1 MRLLRVIRGGVD
13 TGAKHFRQTRWL
25 FASQR
30 VGSSAFL
37 WKGRHQCSSFVS
49 HSIPGLPDLPGL
61 RGQLPRC
68 QPHAPL
74 GNCDNR
80 DLGFGGHRGGEG
92 GLSSSKSVK
101 DGHQVVEPCHFS
113 SLPLDRA
120 GALRGDGS
128 AISDLLQQPDTKIVL
143 FLDGCAVVVPY
154 EDGKMGSFCSSER
167 PVDAEGNTALYIPAV
182 ATRKDVSLHDED
194 PDCIFLGID
203 TKDKTAVF
211 AYNTKD
217 VPVGFRHAFPIDV
230 RKKGPKMCA
239 EDASI
244 LALSSGLFTWHSNTQ
259 FCSKTGDRASEVI
272 LSGHGRRVKGK
283 RNASRSLYPRIDPAV
298 IVGAM
303 HGDWFLLGRKASWKF
318 GRYSLLAGFVEVG
331 ETLETACMREIKEE
345 SDVTLDPN
353 SIQYHSS
360 QPWPFP
366 QSLMV
371 GFTAQ
376 TRNISVAPS
385 GFHLLSNEGQLAA
398 KHVGVSEEEVDAFRS
413 GLSLPAINCDQDELE
428 DARWFHVSFL
438 DNKLSTH
445 SKQDLDIYSFHIPG
459 KHALANRLIREC
471 IQKVLRQPNLES
483 DIPPHNIPFEADT
496 KMKYILLRVSFTPE
510 NSDRK
515 ISKVI
520 VRGDPRAAYHNH
532 ILTVAKNEMRQLQN
546 SELEVLGGG
555 RIKVCPST
563 RTISIFGFS
572 SAFSQAPHEITGC
585 ILRASLPFHHIHV
598 SYDGY

>member
-1 MRLLRVIRGGVD
+1 MRLLRVIRGGVG

-49 HSIPGLPDLPGL
+49 HSIPGLPDLSGL

-92 GLSSSKSVK
+92 GSLKSVK

-128 AISDLLQQPDTKIVL
+128 AISDLLQQPDTKMVL

-154 EDGKMGSFCSSER
+154 ED
-167 PVDAEGNTALYIPAV
+167 
-182 ATRKDVSLHDED
+182 
-194 PDCIFLGID
+194 
-203 TKDKTAVF
+203 VF

-217 VPVGFRHAFPIDV
+217 VPAGFRHAFPIDV

-353 SIQYHSS
+353 SIDYHSS

-438 DNKLSTH
+438 DNQLSTH
-445 SKQDLDIYSFHIPG
+445 SKQDLDIYGFHIPG

-471 IQKVLRQPNLES
+471 IQKVLGQPNLES

-496 KMKYILLRVSFTPE
+496 KMKYILLRVSLTPE

-515 ISKVI
+515 ISKLI

-532 ILTVAKNEMRQLQN
+532 ILTVAKNEMSQLQS

-563 RTISIFGFS
+563 RTVSIFGFS

>member
-1 MRLLRVIRGGVD
+1 MRLLRVIRGGVG
-13 TGAKHFRQTRWL
+13 TGAKLFRQTRWL

-37 WKGRHQCSSFVS
+37 WKGKHQCSSVVS
-49 HSIPGLPDLPGL
+49 HSTPGLPDLPGL

-68 QPHAPL
+68 KPHAPL
-74 GNCDNR
+74 GNCDSR
-80 DLGFGGHRGGEG
+80 DLRFGGHRGGEG
-92 GLSSSKSVK
+92 GSLKSVK
-101 DGHQVVEPCHFS
+101 DGHQV
-113 SLPLDRA
+113 
-120 GALRGDGS
+120 
-128 AISDLLQQPDTKIVL
+128 QPDTKIVL

-154 EDGKMGSFCSSER
+154 EDGKLGSFCSSER

-182 ATRKDVSLHDED
+182 ATPKDVSLHDED

-203 TKDKTAVF
+203 MKDKTAVF

-217 VPVGFRHAFPIDV
+217 VPAGFRHAFPIDV

-303 HGDWFLLGRKASWKF
+303 HGDWFLLGRKASWKI

-398 KHVGVSEEEVDAFRS
+398 THVGVSEEEVDAFRS

-445 SKQDLDIYSFHIPG
+445 SKQDLDIYGFPF
-459 KHALANRLIREC
+459 LASTISNRLIREC
-471 IQKVLRQPNLES
+471 IQKVLGQPNLES

-496 KMKYILLRVSFTPE
+496 KMKYILLRVSLTPE

-515 ISKVI
+515 ISKLI

-532 ILTVAKNEMRQLQN
+532 ILTVAKNEMSQLQS
-546 SELEVLGGG
+546 SELEYLDPPG
-555 RIKVCPST
+555 RWYCGK
-563 RTISIFGFS
+563 FKFKW
-572 SAFSQAPHEITGC
+572 GC
-585 ILRASLPFHHIHV
+585 LS
-598 SYDGY
+598 